1 MAWIAR
7 RVARSIRRFPVMA
20 ASVDGRI
27 GTRASSAG
35 SCRGVSPA
43 SEPNGAPSDPASG
56 GGRLGRARSA
66 DPGGFVPPARTG
78 PSHGDRHDRWPR
90 GMNRLWDRPGDVTGS
105 WDRSGRGVAL
115 ADDRPGGCTKPPSVT
130 PVALRDLAG
139 IQWFASIGK
148 RIGGIG
154 KPSETRRIDFRSRKK
169 LSPILRNVVFSL
181 RLKPAPGPW

>member
-35 SCRGVSPA
+35 SCRCVSPA

-66 DPGGFVPPARTG
+66 DPGGIRAPGADGAVPWRPARSMASGDESPVGSPGRRDRVVG
-78 PSHGDRHDRWPR
+78 PERSR
-90 GMNRLWDRPGDVTGS
+90 G
-105 WDRSGRGVAL
+105 
-115 ADDRPGGCTKPPSVT
+115 RPGGRPSRGVHQASFRHAGRPRGSCGYSMVRFDWET
-130 PVALRDLAG
+130 NWRDWEAERNATDRFS
-139 IQWFASIGK
+139 FA
-148 RIGGIG
+148 
-154 KPSETRRIDFRSRKK
+154 KK
-169 LSPILRNVVFSL
+169 T
-181 RLKPAPGPW
+181 